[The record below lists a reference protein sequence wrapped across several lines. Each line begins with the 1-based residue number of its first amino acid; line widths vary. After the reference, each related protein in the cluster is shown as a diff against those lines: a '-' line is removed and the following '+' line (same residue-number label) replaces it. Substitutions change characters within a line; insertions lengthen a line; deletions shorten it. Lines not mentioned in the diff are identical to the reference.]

1 MAVLV
6 TRPHPDNEMTA
17 SALRER
23 GFEVVL
29 APMLRFEP
37 LPLADKLD
45 AYFAAVI
52 VTSANALR
60 AIEPQL
66 GALLKLPLFA
76 IGEHTASEAHRFGFD
91 QVISAE
97 GDAAK
102 LREQVRKRV
111 KAKKGKR
118 LLYLAGQDLSRDL
131 ASELGADGFQVVT
144 QTTYRMVVVP
154 ALSRETREAF
164 TANEVEAVLHYSQ
177 RSARAFLEA
186 ARADGVE
193 ISALAVPQCCIS
205 ANVAAILHEAGALKV
220 LTAASP
226 DENALLGAL
235 ERALR
240 A

>member
-6 TRPHPDNEMTA
+6 TRPHPDNETTA
-17 SALRER
+17 RALRER

-102 LREQVRKRV
+102 LREQVRKQV
-111 KAKKGKR
+111 KAK
-118 LLYLAGQDLSRDL
+118 
-131 ASELGADGFQVVT
+131 
-144 QTTYRMVVVP
+144 
-154 ALSRETREAF
+154 
-164 TANEVEAVLHYSQ
+164 
-177 RSARAFLEA
+177 
-186 ARADGVE
+186 
-193 ISALAVPQCCIS
+193 
-205 ANVAAILHEAGALKV
+205 
-220 LTAASP
+220 
-226 DENALLGAL
+226 
-235 ERALR
+235 
-240 A
+240 